1 MTSKSSSN
9 GILAEAW
16 KASRSGVAAIILFG
30 AFINLLKFAMPL
42 YTLQILDRVPDSRS
56 VETLAMLTVIALLAV
71 VSGVLLESVRR
82 RMLVRWSGWLN
93 QFIGPHLVQ
102 SGIDSTADAK
112 NSNTTPSKLLENLE
126 TVRSFIE
133 KSAVP
138 LLDLVWIPLFVLTVF
153 LIHPLFGAIMLLT
166 AALRILSGY
175 VQNRVTR
182 PSRQQWTSASREA
195 KSMID
200 AAERQSSSIGAV
212 AMSQRI
218 SEKWLSSIRTKM
230 SEREISQDHDNVFTT
245 FNTGLYRVLY
255 VLGMGFGVWLLV
267 HDLMTIGGVIAV
279 NIIMRFGFR
288 LLDRGVRRWDSLAR
302 AKRSYQRLSRQLGS
316 ISVEPVVELTDQ
328 DLLSPLVLER
338 VTHRHSGH
346 SDSILRKVD
355 LTIECGEVLN
365 VIGRCASGKSTF
377 ARLISGSEPPRAGH
391 IRLGDM
397 ELSRLKPHQ
406 LNSVVGSMSQ
416 QARLFSGTVRD
427 NISSLRECGI
437 TEVMDAARL
446 AGIHE
451 RIIRLP
457 EGYDTPVDDQT
468 HLLSSGECKLVLIAR
483 AFFGRPRLIVLDEPE
498 AHLDRPSRIA
508 LARALAELKA
518 YGSSIIIT
526 SQTSWLGQ
534 LTDKTYLLGASRNST
549 STPSEKNDKNKISNK
564 KTLRTEPQMIGERS

>member
-1 MTSKSSSN
+1 MTRQSSSK
-9 GILAEAW
+9 GILSAAW

-56 VETLAMLTVIALLAV
+56 VETLVMLTVIALLAV
-71 VSGVLLESVRR
+71 LSGILLESVRR
-82 RMLVRWSGWLN
+82 RMLGRWSGWLN
-93 QFIGPHLVQ
+93 QLLGPHLVQ
-102 SGIDSTADAK
+102 SGIDSADSDSKKSAA
-112 NSNTTPSKLLENLE
+112 SPSKLLENLE
-126 TVRSFIE
+126 TVRTFIE

-138 LLDLVWIPLFVLTVF
+138 LLDLMWIPFFVLTVF

-166 AALRILSGY
+166 AALRIISGY

-182 PSRQQWTSASREA
+182 PSRQQWTSASRDA

-212 AMSQRI
+212 AMSQRL

-230 SEREISQDHDNVFTT
+230 SEREISQDHDNIFKT

-267 HDLMTIGGVIAV
+267 HNLMTIGGVIAV

-302 AKRSYQRLSRQLGS
+302 ARRSYQRLARQLGS
-316 ISVEPVVELTDQ
+316 TTVEPFIEITDE
-328 DLLSPLVLER
+328 DLRSPLVLER

-355 LTIECGEVLN
+355 LSVESGELLN

-377 ARLISGSEPPRAGH
+377 ARLVSGSVSPRAGH
-391 IRLGDM
+391 VRLGDM
-397 ELSRLKPHQ
+397 ELSRLKPNQ
-406 LNSVVGSMSQ
+406 LNSIVGSMPQ
-416 QARLFSGTVRD
+416 QARLFPGTVRD
-427 NISSLRECGI
+427 NISSLRDCDI
-437 TEVMDAARL
+437 NEVIDAARL

-451 RIIRLP
+451 RITRLP

-468 HLLSSGECKLVLIAR
+468 HHLSSGECKLVLIAR

-498 AHLDRPSRIA
+498 ANLDRPSRVA

-518 YGSSIIIT
+518 AGSSIIIT
-526 SQTSWLGQ
+526 SQTSWLGP
-534 LTDKTYLLGASRNST
+534 LTDKTYLLGASRNSLR
-549 STPSEKNDKNKISNK
+549 TPSEKSDGKSSNSK
-564 KTLRTEPQMIGERS
+564 QPSTEPQMIGERS